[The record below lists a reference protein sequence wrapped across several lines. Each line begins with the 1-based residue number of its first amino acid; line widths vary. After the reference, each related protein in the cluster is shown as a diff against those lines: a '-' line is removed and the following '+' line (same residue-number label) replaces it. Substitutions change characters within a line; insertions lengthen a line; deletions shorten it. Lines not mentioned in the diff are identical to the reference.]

1 VVTPDAPPLVCAFGT
16 PWRDH
21 TPMTLPLFACP
32 ACRDETVRMRAV
44 FRAGVAAGTHDATGH
59 TPAERQARRKD
70 PL

>member
-1 VVTPDAPPLVCAFGT
+1 
-16 PWRDH
+16 
-21 TPMTLPLFACP
+21 MTLPLFACP